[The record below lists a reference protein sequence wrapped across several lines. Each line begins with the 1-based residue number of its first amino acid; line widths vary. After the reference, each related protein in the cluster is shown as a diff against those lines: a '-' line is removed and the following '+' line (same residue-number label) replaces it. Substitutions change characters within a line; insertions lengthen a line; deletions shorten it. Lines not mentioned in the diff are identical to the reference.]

1 VPHSL
6 LGHWGDH
13 VESRQSAPKLALV
26 PGRVDAQQRVNRMI
40 PSLLGYLGLQLG
52 VLFGIRFHL
61 LLNF

>member
-1 VPHSL
+1 
-6 LGHWGDH
+6 